1 MFQKMLK
8 TVVQILGTSIYAAME
23 LLGLPRER
31 RATRDEDNHGQI

>member
-8 TVVQILGTSIYAAME
+8 TVVQILGTSVYAAME

-31 RATRDEDNHGQI
+31 RAARNKDNHD

>member
-8 TVVQILGTSIYAAME
+8 TVVQLLGTGVYAAME

-31 RATRDEDNHGQI
+31 RTTKGSKNHGQS